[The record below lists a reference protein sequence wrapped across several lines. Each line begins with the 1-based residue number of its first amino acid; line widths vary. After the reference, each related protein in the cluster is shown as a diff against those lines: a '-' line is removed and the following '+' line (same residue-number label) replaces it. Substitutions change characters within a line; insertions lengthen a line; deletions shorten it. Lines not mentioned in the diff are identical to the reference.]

1 MNSKQMAYAGR
12 VRRGIAPPAL
22 VLLGIGIGLGTW
34 PSEAQTPAP
43 VQPHIDFDRQIRPIF
58 SDKCYAC
65 HGPDEKQRMMS
76 LRFDQKDGGLFS
88 ERNGYVIVK
97 PGDAAASRLY
107 QRISSDKAAFRMPPP
122 ATKQTLS
129 PEQIELIKKWIDEG
143 AKWETHWAYTAPKP
157 PLIPK
162 TSNPAWARNPI
173 DSFVLA
179 KLDQLGWKPSAEAD
193 RAKLLRRVT
202 FDLTGLPPTPE
213 DTAAFLAD
221 RSPDAYEKTV
231 DRLLN
236 SPRYGERMAMAW
248 LDLARYADTHGYHI
262 DSYREMWHWRDW
274 VIGAFN
280 RNEPF
285 DQFTIEQVAGDLLP
299 NATLEQKI
307 ATGFNRNHMIN
318 FEGGAIPEEYQ
329 NEYVVDRVETTAATW
344 MGLTLGCAR
353 CHDHKYDPILQKD
366 FYRFY
371 AFFNTISE
379 DGLDGQRGNA
389 KPYLQLPS
397 DDQQHRL
404 DELKKTVAGLDAKL
418 DEKTIQPIQDQWEQE
433 RLAKLIEPTRAGLV
447 AHYEL
452 DANLSDSSGNYR
464 YGRTVRGDLTFG
476 PGMVNR
482 AATFDGDTQVQLD
495 DGGGRVAKGPF
506 ALSFWLLPE
515 GHESTPVFTE
525 LEDAKSRRGVEVYLD
540 DFLLTDIQHWQPRV
554 YVRISRAWPAE
565 AIAIRMN
572 DRLDPSEWHHVV
584 INYDASGHAA
594 GLKVFFDG
602 RPGTV
607 EVLQDTLAAKATEKT
622 TKKAAPSAATSS
634 TAGGATAVLEIGD
647 KAFGSAFR
655 GGLDD
660 LRIYDRPLTA
670 AEALPLFREEPIR
683 AALVVRSAHRE
694 AKQKK
699 RITEYFLSQEAAP
712 ELRAAFH
719 EREKLNQELKALNKA
734 IPTTMVMAE
743 MEKPRETAIL
753 GRGDYRNRGEV
764 VTPGVPGILPP
775 FPAGAPANRLTLA
788 RWLVSPENPLTA
800 RVVVNRFWASY
811 FGLGIVKTP
820 QDFGSQGDPPV
831 NQELLDWLATEFIR
845 SGWDVK
851 AMQRLIVTS
860 AAYRQD
866 SVATPEM
873 IANDPENRYLARGPR
888 FRLPAEM
895 VRDNALAVSGLLKE
909 RVGGPSVSPYQP
921 PGLWED
927 VSFGDGFTAQSYI
940 PSHGDDL
947 YRRSVYT
954 VWKRTSSPPALVTFD
969 APDREKCTAR
979 RLLTNTPLQAL
990 VLLNDT
996 TYVEA
1001 SRALATR
1008 ALHAAGQ
1015 GAGQNSGQIDSRI
1028 RYMFELVTSRPP
1040 EDRELSVLRKLE
1052 EHESETYQHH
1062 PDLAK
1067 KLLAVGESPLP
1078 AGTDPAEL
1086 AAWTTVASA
1095 LLNLDETITK
1105 E

>member
-1 MNSKQMAYAGR
+1 MNSKQMAHASR
-12 VRRGIAPPAL
+12 VRRGIAPAL
-22 VLLGIGIGLGTW
+22 LMLLAIGGGLAAW
-34 PSEAQTPAP
+34 PVEAQTPPP

-65 HGPDEKQRMMS
+65 HGPDEKQRMMN

-97 PGDAAASRLY
+97 PGDAAQSRLY

-129 PEQIELIKKWIDEG
+129 PQQIELIRKWIEEG

-157 PLIPK
+157 PPIPK
-162 TSNPAWARNPI
+162 TSNPAWVRNPI
-173 DSFVLA
+173 DAFVLA

-213 DTAAFLAD
+213 QTAAFLGD
-221 RSPDAYEKTV
+221 RSPDAYEKAV
-231 DRLLN
+231 DQLLN

-379 DGLDGQRGNA
+379 EGLDGQRGNA

-397 DDQQHRL
+397 EEQQHRL
-404 DELKKTVAGLDAKL
+404 DELKKTIAELDAKL
-418 DEKTIQPIQDQWEQE
+418 DEKKIKPIQDQWEQE
-433 RLAKLIEPTRAGLV
+433 RLAKLAEPARAGLI

-452 DANLSDSSGNYR
+452 DASLSDSSGHYR

-476 PGMVNR
+476 PGEVNR
-482 AATFDGDTQVQLD
+482 AATFDGDTEVRLD
-495 DGGGRVAKGPF
+495 DGGRMAKGPF
-506 ALSFWLLPE
+506 ALSFWLMPE
-515 GHESTPVFTE
+515 GHEQMPVFTE
-525 LEDAKSRRGVEVYLD
+525 LEDSKSRRGVELYLD
-540 DFLLTDIQHWQPRV
+540 DFLLTDIQHWQPRL
-554 YVRISRAWPAE
+554 YIRISKSWPAE
-565 AIAIRMN
+565 AIATRTN
-572 DRLDPSEWHHVV
+572 DRLDPNEWHHVV

-607 EVLQDTLAAKATEKT
+607 EVLQDSLAAKPTAKA
-622 TKKAAPSAATSS
+622 TKKAAPSTATSS
-634 TAGGATAVLEIGD
+634 TAGGAPAALEIGD
-647 KAFGSAFR
+647 KAFGNAFR

-660 LRIYDRPLTA
+660 LRIYDRPLVA
-670 AEALPLFREEPIR
+670 AEILPLFREEPIR
-683 AALVVRSAHRE
+683 AALVVPADHRE

-699 RITEYFLSQEAAP
+699 RITEYFLREEAAP

-719 EREKLNQELKALNKA
+719 EREKLNLELKALNKA

-743 MEKPRETAIL
+743 MEKPRQTAIL

-775 FPAGAPANRLTLA
+775 LPVGAPANRLTLA

-866 SVATPEM
+866 SAATPEM

-895 VRDNALAVSGLLKE
+895 IRDNALAVSGLLKE

-947 YRRSVYT
+947 YRRSMYT

-1001 SRALATR
+1001 SRALAAR
-1008 ALHAAGQ
+1008 VVREAGQ
-1015 GAGQNSGQIDSRI
+1015 GAANSVDSRI
-1028 RYMFELVTSRPP
+1028 RYAFELVTSRPP

-1052 EHESETYQHH
+1052 EHESETYKRH